1 MQKLIY
7 TIVLYFKLKLKNA
20 VYNTIQYNTIQYNTI
35 QYNTIQ
41 YNTIQYNT
49 IQYNTIQYNTI
60 QYNKLYLESVR
71 IITQDLVTF
80 LTRHKNIHVQ
90 IINKAFTHYN

>member
-1 MQKLIY
+1 MELIMQKLIY

-49 IQYNTIQYNTI
+49 IQYNTISLFPI
-60 QYNKLYLESVR
+60 RAHL
-71 IITQDLVTF
+71 
-80 LTRHKNIHVQ
+80 RHTDS
-90 IINKAFTHYN
+90 FT